1 MPPTPLAY
9 LIGDL
14 DMLRPIAAA
23 GIGCVVVARAGSA
36 IARSRFVSGVI
47 PWADPWEEPERLLMR
62 LLTAGAREAEPPI
75 LFYQGDWDLLLVS
88 RFRDRLAE
96 VFRFVVPDATLVE
109 DLVDK
114 SRFRALAHRL
124 GLPVPK
130 TLELDD
136 VDAIGDRGIR
146 FPVIVKPLTRQARTW
161 QPVAGDAK
169 AVEARG
175 LEELR
180 ALVEVMAGQRISAVA
195 QEQIPGPE
203 SSIESYHVY
212 IGSDGQ
218 VVGEFTGRKIRTL
231 PPTYGHSSAVE
242 TTDSPDVMV
251 LGRELV
257 ARMGLRGVAKLDF
270 KRAPDGTLYLL
281 EVNPRFNL
289 WHHVGARAG
298 VNLPALV
305 HADLAGLPRPV
316 TRRARPGVRWSD
328 PELDVQAARAT
339 GMPLIRWLGWFLR
352 CEAKSGV
359 AWNDPLPALSAAWQ
373 RVSGSRD
380 RTSASA
386 IGPRAPREP

>member
-1 MPPTPLAY
+1 MPAKSPAY

-23 GIGCVVVARAGSA
+23 GIPCVVVARNGSA
-36 IARSRFVSGVI
+36 IARSRFASGVV
-47 PWADPWEEPERLLMR
+47 PWADPWREPERLLER
-62 LLTAGAREAEPPI
+62 LLVAGAREAQPPT

-88 RFRDRLAE
+88 RFRDQLAE

-114 SRFRALAHRL
+114 SRFRALAERL
-124 GLPVPK
+124 SLPVPM
-130 TLELDD
+130 TVELDGL
-136 VDAIGDRGIR
+136 DAGAAEGIR

-169 AVEARG
+169 AIEARTM
-175 LEELR
+175 EELR
-180 ALVEVMAGQRISAVA
+180 ALLEVMARQRIRAVA
-195 QEQIPGPE
+195 QERITGPE

-212 IGSDGQ
+212 VGSGGE
-218 VVGEFTGRKIRTL
+218 VVGEFTGRKIRTFPL
-231 PPTYGHSSAVE
+231 TYGHSSAVE
-242 TTDSPDVMV
+242 TTDSPDLVA

-270 KRAPDGTLYLL
+270 KRAPEGRVYLL

-289 WHHVGARAG
+289 WHHVGAKAG

-316 TRRARPGVRWSD
+316 MGQPRPGVRWVD
-328 PELDVQAARAT
+328 PELDVRAARAA
-339 GMPLIRWLGWFLR
+339 GLPFVPWLRWFLR
-352 CEAKSGV
+352 SEAKSGL
-359 AWNDPLPALSAAWQ
+359 AWDDPLPALSAAWQ
-373 RVSGSRD
+373 RVR
-380 RTSASA
+380 R
-386 IGPRAPREP
+386 R